1 MGGLA
6 VPIIEAAIVELGPVL
21 ARAGAALLGGTAVAG
36 TGSLSGDTPKDE
48 SKAKPDVRAIPRTG
62 ESCKKCPP
70 EAGSMQRRNWSM
82 SDNSREYQGR
92 ITGFPYSV
100 EEAWSM
106 EWVWQRDFDGF
117 RPESCLL
124 IEAKGKYDQFL
135 KKDDVPYTKTFDDME
150 EQAGAQAA
158 VVDDHPPA
166 RLKWYF
172 QTERTWNYMR
182 TPLARLRVES
192 EWVP

>member
-6 VPIIEAAIVELGPVL
+6 VPAIEAAIVELGPVL
-21 ARAGAALLGGTAVAG
+21 ARAGTALLGGAAAAG
-36 TGSLSGDTPKDE
+36 TASLSGDTSKDT
-48 SKAKPDVRAIPRTG
+48 SKAEPAVRAIPRTG

-82 SDNSREYQGR
+82 SANSREYQGR

-106 EWVWQRDFDGF
+106 EWIWKRDFDGF

-135 KKDDVPYTKTFDDME
+135 NKLDVPYTKAFDDME
-150 EQAGAQAA
+150 EQAGEQ
-158 VVDDHPPA
+158 VDAIRDHPPA

-172 QTERTWNYMR
+172 QTERTWKYMR
-182 TPLARLRVES
+182 TPLIRLQVES

>member
-1 MGGLA
+1 MAGL
-6 VPIIEAAIVELGPVL
+6 VVSGIEAAIVELGPVL
-21 ARAGAALLGGTAVAG
+21 ARAGTALLGGAAVAG
-36 TGSLSGDTPKDE
+36 TASLPGDTSKDT
-48 SKAKPDVRAIPRTG
+48 SKAEPAVRAIPRTG

-100 EEAWSM
+100 EERWSM
-106 EWVWQRDFDGF
+106 EWIWQRDFDGF

-124 IEAKGKYDQFL
+124 IEAKAKYDQFL
-135 KKDDVPYTKTFDDME
+135 NKLDVPYTKAFDDME
-150 EQAGAQAA
+150 EQAGEQAET
-158 VVDDHPPA
+158 VRDHPPA

-172 QTERTWNYMR
+172 QTERTWKYMR
-182 TPLARLRVES
+182 APLMRLKVES